1 MKLKEWF
8 SSLPRKADET
18 RQYCNKHDIYT
29 VYPSGWSWVYY
40 GTCIASYNAEASTL
54 KLKALGYSK
63 STSSRHSMIA
73 LQYQVYKEYLEAK
86 NNALEVLT
94 VQV

>member
-8 SSLPRKADET
+8 ALLPRKTDET
-18 RQYCNKHDIYT
+18 KQYRNKNDIYS
-29 VYPSGWSWVYY
+29 VGPSGWSWQYY
-40 GTCIASYNAEASTL
+40 DTCIASYDTETSTL
-54 KLKALGYSK
+54 KLRALGYSK

-73 LQYQVYKEYLEAK
+73 LQYQVYKEYRDAR
-86 NNALEVLT
+86 NSTLEVLT

>member
-8 SSLPRKADET
+8 ASLPRKTDET
-18 RQYCNKHDIYT
+18 KQYRNKHDIYS
-29 VYPSGWSWVYY
+29 VGPSGWSWQYY
-40 GTCIASYNAEASTL
+40 NTCIASYDTETSTL

-63 STSSRHSMIA
+63 STSYRHSIIA

-86 NNALEVLT
+86 NKVEEIEL
-94 VQV
+94 QV

>member
-8 SSLPRKADET
+8 AALPRTGTGE
-18 RQYCNKHDIYT
+18 YCNKHDIYT
-29 VYPSGWSWVYY
+29 IGPSGWSWQYY
-40 GTCIASYNAEASTL
+40 STCIASYNVETSTL

-63 STSSRHSMIA
+63 STSFRHSMIA

-86 NNALEVLT
+86 NKNEEIEL
-94 VQV
+94 QV

>member
-1 MKLKEWF
+1 MKLIEWF
-8 SSLPRKADET
+8 AALPRKTDEIK
-18 RQYCNKHDIYT
+18 QYYNKHDIYS
-29 VYPSGWSWVYY
+29 VGPSGWSWQYY
-40 GTCIASYNAEASTL
+40 DTCIASYNAETGTL

-63 STSSRHSMIA
+63 STSSRHSMVA

-94 VQV
+94 VQA

>member
-8 SSLPRKADET
+8 ASLPRKTDET
-18 RQYCNKHDIYT
+18 KQYRNKHDIYS
-29 VYPSGWSWVYY
+29 VGPSGWSWQYY
-40 GTCIASYNAEASTL
+40 NTCIASYNAEASTL

-63 STSSRHSMIA
+63 STSSRHSIIA
-73 LQYQVYKEYLEAK
+73 LQYQVYKEYRDAK